1 MYKGFDKGNINKVKE
16 YLKNVQTF
24 ERENVDI

>member
-1 MYKGFDKGNINKVKE
+1 MYKGFDKENINKVKE